1 MNNEL
6 KVKVCGMKYP
16 QNIETVSELN
26 PDMMGF
32 IFHPNSPR
40 YVERLNTEVL
50 KSIPENILKIGVFV
64 NQKFV
69 DTYLMV
75 QRYKLN
81 GVQLHGKE
89 PVDYCNSFK
98 ELNLVVLKAFSISDS
113 SDFSFTIPYEGACD
127 YFVFDTKTPAF
138 GGSGN
143 KFDWNILSDYK
154 GDTPFILSG
163 GISMDDV
170 DDIKKIHHPKFAGV
184 DINSKFEISPGMKSS
199 MMVDSF
205 VKQLLSTNYTN

>member
-184 DINSKFEISPGMKSS
+184 DINSKFEISPGMKST

-205 VKQLLSTNYTN
+205 VKQLIG

>member
-50 KSIPENILKIGVFV
+50 KSIPESILKIGVFV

-98 ELNLVVLKAFSISDS
+98 ELNLVVLKAFSISDA

-127 YFVFDTKTPAF
+127 YFIFDTKTPAF

-184 DINSKFEISPGMKSS
+184 DINSKFEISPGMKST

-205 VKQLLSTNYTN
+205 VKQLIG

>member
-127 YFVFDTKTPAF
+127 YFIFDTKTPAF

-184 DINSKFEISPGMKSS
+184 DINSKFEISPGMKST

-205 VKQLLSTNYTN
+205 VKQLIG

>member
-50 KSIPENILKIGVFV
+50 KSIPESILKIGVFV

-127 YFVFDTKTPAF
+127 YFIFDTKTPAF

-184 DINSKFEISPGMKSS
+184 DINSKFEISPGMKST

-205 VKQLLSTNYTN
+205 VKQLIG

>member
-50 KSIPENILKIGVFV
+50 KSIPESILKIGVFV

-184 DINSKFEISPGMKSS
+184 DINSKFEISPGMKST

-205 VKQLLSTNYTN
+205 VKQLIG

>member
-50 KSIPENILKIGVFV
+50 KSIPESILKIGVFV

-127 YFVFDTKTPAF
+127 YFIFDTKTPAF

-170 DDIKKIHHPKFAGV
+170 EDIKKIHHPKFAGV
-184 DINSKFEISPGMKSS
+184 DINSKFEISPGMKST

-205 VKQLLSTNYTN
+205 VKQLIG